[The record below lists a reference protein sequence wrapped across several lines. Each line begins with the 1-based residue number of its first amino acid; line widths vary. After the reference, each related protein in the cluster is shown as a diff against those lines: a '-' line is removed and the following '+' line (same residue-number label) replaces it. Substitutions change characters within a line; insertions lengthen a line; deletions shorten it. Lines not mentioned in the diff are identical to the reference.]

1 LSYYVA
7 EPPVDEAVEAY
18 FEVHD
23 KYLEMGIPTYI
34 VSPRGLGDERLLL
47 KEAFRGLVQRLKPL
61 GYIPKLSLHGDR
73 YAITLG
79 RRRLDERGED
89 YRVNLLLLAAT
100 AATVFIDGYI
110 RSSNPVLTRIL
121 MPGVPAYVNAILFTT
136 SILAIFGLHELGHK
150 FAAIYKGV
158 KTSMPFFIPAPP
170 GMGGTFGA
178 VITQKEPPTNRD
190 DLFDIGFSGP
200 AIGLLVSLIVA
211 VIGLKL
217 SFIVPAEEILDWS
230 MRFPGVRV
238 RSIPFP
244 LLLSLLAQALRPTP
258 RGMVLILHPIAFA
271 AWVGC
276 IVTFINLIPS
286 WQLDGGHICRALLGR
301 ERHRRVSIIGI
312 FILFISGYFL
322 MAIMLALFMMW
333 SRGVDGAPLDEVSP
347 LSRSRKLLSLLYV
360 AMIVLTFVFITP
372 I

>member
-1 LSYYVA
+1 MSYYVA

-23 KYLEMGIPTYI
+23 KYLEMGLPTYF
-34 VSPRGLGDERLLL
+34 VSPRGLGDEKLRL
-47 KEAFRGLVQRLKPL
+47 KESFRSLVGELKPL
-61 GYIPKLSLHGDR
+61 GYIPKLKPHIDR
-73 YAITLG
+73 YAITLI
-79 RRRLDERGED
+79 RRPLEGEEN
-89 YRVNLLLLAAT
+89 YRINIILLAAT
-100 AATVFIDGYI
+100 AATVFIDGYM

-121 MPGVPAYVNAILFTT
+121 MPGVPAYLNALLFTSAIL
-136 SILAIFGLHELGHK
+136 SIFGLHELGHK
-150 FAAIYKGV
+150 LAAVRRGV

-178 VITQKEPPTNRD
+178 VITQREPPTNRD

-200 AIGLLVSLIVA
+200 AVGLLVSLIVA

-217 SFIVPAEEILDWS
+217 SFIVPADEVLEWS
-230 MRFPGVRV
+230 IRFPGVRI
-238 RSIPFP
+238 RGIPFP
-244 LLLSLLAQALRPTP
+244 LLLSLLAQFLKPTP

-301 ERHRRVSIIGI
+301 ELHRKVSIIGI
-312 FILFISGYFL
+312 FILLAAGYFL

-333 SRGVDGAPLDEVSP
+333 TRGEGGAPLDEVSP
-347 LSRSRKLLSLLYV
+347 LSLSRKLLALLYV
-360 AMIVLTFVFITP
+360 AMIILTFVFITP